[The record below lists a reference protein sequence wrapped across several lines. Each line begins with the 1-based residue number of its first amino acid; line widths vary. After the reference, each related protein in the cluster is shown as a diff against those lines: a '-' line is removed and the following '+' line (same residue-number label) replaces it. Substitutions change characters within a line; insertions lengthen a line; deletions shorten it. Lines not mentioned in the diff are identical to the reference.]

1 MSYASDAKGEHTI
14 LATKDKLYLAKLSES
29 KMENHWRQ
37 HDYQGEKPEDDEL
50 NNTKSTEQDESKDTR
65 DGKNESDNKNAVKKK
80 VDKKKPNKKKT
91 PFEITGGKEALP
103 HEFPWI
109 AYLNVECQQDSG
121 CKFNM
126 LTCWSPNSTSIIP

>member
-1 MSYASDAKGEHTI
+1 
-14 LATKDKLYLAKLSES
+14 
-29 KMENHWRQ
+29 MEKH

-50 NNTKSTEQDESKDTR
+50 KNKTKATAQDDKSKENTDE
-65 DGKNESDNKNAVKKK
+65 KNESNKKK
-80 VDKKKPNKKKT
+80 TAKKRVDKKKANKKKT
-91 PFEITGGKEALP
+91 PFEITGGNEALP

-109 AYLNVECQQDSG
+109 AYLNVECQQHSG